1 MRALRRAYLG
11 LVTYVDRKLGELL
24 RVLEETGQADDTV
37 IVFTSDHGDMLGERR
52 MVQKRTFY
60 EWSVR
65 VPLIVR
71 LPGRE
76 RAGETIA
83 TPVSLLD
90 LAPTFLDIAGLPESE
105 RLRLDGCSLLDPRPD
120 RVVFSEYHVE
130 KVRAPCFMAR
140 TGRHKLIHVHGHDE
154 RLFDV
159 EADPGEWNDLLGRPE
174 LEPVAASLRAA
185 IRDRFDAERLAR
197 EGEASIRRRELIAR
211 AMARNG
217 TRWDHQPAFDATRQY
232 VR

>member
-1 MRALRRAYLG
+1 
-11 LVTYVDRKLGELL
+11 
-24 RVLEETGQADDTV
+24 
-37 IVFTSDHGDMLGERR
+37 
-52 MVQKRTFY
+52 
-60 EWSVR
+60 
-65 VPLIVR
+65 
-71 LPGRE
+71 
-76 RAGETIA
+76 
-83 TPVSLLD
+83 
-90 LAPTFLDIAGLPESE
+90 
-105 RLRLDGCSLLDPRPD
+105 
-120 RVVFSEYHVE
+120 
-130 KVRAPCFMAR
+130 MAR